1 MPSGRLAA
9 RSTAACRVAS
19 SFPLSSSF
27 NSACLCSPANCS
39 SLPAYAIFSSV
50 SFAPSSVVICSVICP
65 SALCCP
71 LSCAAALS
79 TLVRTGM
86 LSKPNAFIRLA
97 LYLDFTVGFSAYL
110 TISSIAACA
119 SAGLAKSSLG
129 KPSFSFLLVSPS
141 SFISCSVIR
150 VFSPSM
156 SSVNNSRCAP
166 SLRSCSSFAIASSN
180 ASAYFSG

>member
-1 MPSGRLAA
+1 MAVGVPSGRLAA
-9 RSTAACRVAS
+9 RPTAACCAAS
-19 SFPLSSSF
+19 CLVFNVSFRASCFSLSAYAMSSS
-27 NSACLCSPANCS
+27 AR
-39 SLPAYAIFSSV
+39 
-50 SFAPSSVVICSVICP
+50 FAPSSNVSCCGAIPCSIF
-65 SALCCP
+65 
-71 LSCAAALS
+71 SCAAALS

-141 SFISCSVIR
+141 SFSSCSVIR